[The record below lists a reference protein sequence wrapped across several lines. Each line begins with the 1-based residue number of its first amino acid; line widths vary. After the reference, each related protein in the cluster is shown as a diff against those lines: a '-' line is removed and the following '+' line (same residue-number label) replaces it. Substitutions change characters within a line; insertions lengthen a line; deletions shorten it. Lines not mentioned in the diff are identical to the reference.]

1 MTLESNEQIENAE
14 HGAKDPF
21 IGIVSI
27 TIALL
32 AVITAVTSSLEQVE
46 AGGAI
51 VDSSRAVL
59 AQNQASDSWAY
70 YQAKSLKK
78 HLYGIAG
85 DTPSANAER
94 YKKTSAKESSDSDKA
109 QSDAKGF
116 EKKRD
121 ELLESVE
128 KHEHRHHRLTFAA
141 MLLEMGIAISTIA
154 IITRKKYWWLSS
166 VALGLAGTATMASA
180 FLMM

>member
-1 MTLESNEQIENAE
+1 
-14 HGAKDPF
+14 
-21 IGIVSI
+21 V

-32 AVITAVTSSLEQVE
+32 AVVTAVTNSLEQVE
-46 AGGAI
+46 AGAAI

-70 YQAKSLKK
+70 YQSKSLKK
-78 HLYGIAG
+78 HLYGIAA
-85 DTPSANAER
+85 DTPSANADR
-94 YKKTSAKESSDSDKA
+94 YKKTSAKESADSDAA
-109 QSDAKGF
+109 QTTAKSF

-121 ELLESVE
+121 DLMEDVE

-154 IITRKKYWWLSS
+154 IITRKRWPWTISTVLGAAGVI
-166 VALGLAGTATMASA
+166 VAIWAYVPVIMG
-180 FLMM
+180 MMGK